1 MAGCRLVQG
10 SLVSGDAL
18 VAASD
23 AGVLIT
29 AIVALV
35 VIVWLLSRENR

>member
-1 MAGCRLVQG
+1 M
-10 SLVSGDAL
+10 SGDAL
-18 VAASD
+18 AAASE

-35 VIVWLLSRENR
+35 VIVWLLSREKR